1 MSESKRAASSQS
13 PPSPRAAPPLG
24 LSEMRA
30 AVPGPQSA
38 PQPQAQQLSAMPP
51 PIAIPQPAQQAQQL
65 SAMPAPNPGPAAPV
79 PAAQVV
85 QALPVVPAA
94 PRPRVPLT
102 IDGRP
107 AVHTG
112 AAADGRRIFAPMRDP
127 ADPAAGTSPYP
138 HYSEGVGGAPGH
150 LSDLSVHQAPQASET
165 VARMRQT
172 YVAPL
177 GGVAPASRN
186 DRYVDTA
193 DGVMQ
198 RRAGGVFTPQDGEP
212 LSPRTTGNA
221 AARTDITFEPL

>member
-1 MSESKRAASSQS
+1 
-13 PPSPRAAPPLG
+13 
-24 LSEMRA
+24 MRA
-30 AVPGPQSA
+30 AIPGPQSA
-38 PQPQAQQLSAMPP
+38 QQPQQLSAMPP
-51 PIAIPQPAQQAQQL
+51 PIAIPQPAQQAQPL

-79 PAAQVV
+79 PAAQIV
-85 QALPVVPAA
+85 QAVPVVPAIPAA

-112 AAADGRRIFAPMRDP
+112 AAADGRRIFEPMRDP

-150 LSDLSVHQAPQASET
+150 LSDLSVHQAPQAPST

-198 RRAGGVFTPQDGEP
+198 RRAAGVFTPQDGEP